1 MPSFLRKHGQFLL
14 VLIACCALHS
24 FIFLK
29 SITVFYLP
37 DLALIVYLAYKFK
50 DLNQEVSPIFF
61 IGLGLLAGFF
71 LLSPEPPQTE
81 FPNNYIVTLKPFVYI
96 CILAVYS
103 RNPPQI
109 DLTKWVKMFLV
120 IYPLVL
126 LWNLYLVRLQENAGL
141 EQLMSRRP
149 YVIFENNFEIT
160 FYLNCFTIVFFIL
173 GERRLRDFM
182 LLVAVIIL
190 AGSRSGLLS
199 FAFIC
204 VFYFLAVG
212 WRQRLAGVGMA
223 LLAAL
228 YIGKGSNISAPVNT
242 IDRVQSLSA
251 ILSHYN
257 FSFIEILKE
266 PFGYGIYAK
275 VPGYVCAK
283 LPDFA
288 EWFTGNSNNCDPLML
303 QAFYTRAMFQFGIY
317 VTLLVPILYFLIVKK
332 EMGWRLAIIT
342 LTPMACVATSVGGF
356 SNGLAF
362 WGVLIS
368 IYVYLQHTDPKA
380 FPIHP
385 LKLNQSI
392 AR

>member
-1 MPSFLRKHGQFLL
+1 MLSFFKKHSQFLL
-14 VLIACCALHS
+14 VLVACCALHALV
-24 FIFLK
+24 FLR
-29 SITVFYLP
+29 SLPVFYLP

-50 DLNQEVSPIFF
+50 DLNQEISPLFF
-61 IGLGLLAGFF
+61 VGLGLLLGYFF
-71 LLSPEPPQTE
+71 LSPEPSQIE
-81 FPNNYIVTLKPFVYI
+81 FPNNYIVTLKPFAYI
-96 CILAVYS
+96 CILALYS

-109 DLTKWVKMFLV
+109 DLSKWVKMFLV
-120 IYPLVL
+120 LYPLIL
-126 LWNLYLVRLQENAGL
+126 MWNLFLVHLQESANLG
-141 EQLMSRRP
+141 QLMMRRP
-149 YVIFENNFEIT
+149 YFIFENNFEIT
-160 FYLNCFTIVFFIL
+160 FYLNCFTMVFFIL

-204 VFYFLAVG
+204 VFYFFAVS
-212 WRQRLAGVGMA
+212 WRQRLAA
-223 LLAAL
+223 LALAVLAVA
-228 YIGKGSNISAPVNT
+228 YIAKGRNISAPVNT
-242 IDRVQSLSA
+242 IDRVQSLQA
-251 ILSHYN
+251 ILSHYG
-257 FSFIEILKE
+257 FSILEILKE

-275 VPGYVCAK
+275 VPGYICAK
-283 LPDFA
+283 IPDFA

-303 QAFYTRAMFQFGIY
+303 QAFYTRALYQFGIY
-317 VTLLVPILYFLIVKK
+317 VTLLVPILFFLLVKK

-368 IYVYLQHTDPKA
+368 IYVYLQHTEPAK
-380 FPIHP
+380 FPTAST
-385 LKLNQSI
+385 L

>member
-1 MPSFLRKHGQFLL
+1 MPSFFRTYGQFLL
-14 VLIACCALHS
+14 VLIACCGIHA
-24 FIFLK
+24 FIFLR
-29 SITVFYLP
+29 SIPVYYLP
-37 DLALIVYLAYKFK
+37 DLALILYLVYKFK
-50 DLNQEVSPIFF
+50 DLNQEVSPLFF
-61 IGLGLLAGFF
+61 VGLGLLIGFF
-71 LLSPEPPQTE
+71 LLSPEPAQTE
-81 FPNNYIVTLKPFVYI
+81 FPNNYIVTLKPFAYI
-96 CILAVYS
+96 CILALYS

-109 DLTKWVKMFLV
+109 DLSRWVKMFLSL
-120 IYPLVL
+120 YPLIL
-126 LWNLYLVRLQENAGL
+126 LWNLFLVHLQENAGL
-141 EQLMSRRP
+141 AQLMTRRP
-149 YVIFENNFEIT
+149 YFIFENNFEIT

-173 GERRLRDFM
+173 GERRLRDFL
-182 LLVAVIIL
+182 LLVLVIIL

-199 FAFIC
+199 FAFIAL
-204 VFYFLAVG
+204 FYFLAVG
-212 WRQRLAGVGMA
+212 WRQKLVGVG
-223 LLAAL
+223 LAMLAVS
-228 YIGKGSNISAPVNT
+228 YIGKGRNISAPVNT

-257 FSFIEILKE
+257 YSFIEILKE

-303 QAFYTRAMFQFGIY
+303 QAFYTRAMYQFGIY
-317 VTLLVPILYFLIVKK
+317 ITLLIPLLYFLIVKK

-368 IYVYLQHTDPKA
+368 IYVYLQHSDPAK
-380 FPIHP
+380 FPISSG
-385 LKLNQSI
+385 L

>member
-1 MPSFLRKHGQFLL
+1 MHRYGQFFLVLVVCCAIHAFVFLR
-14 VLIACCALHS
+14 
-24 FIFLK
+24 
-29 SITVFYLP
+29 SIPVYYLP
-37 DLALIVYLAYKFK
+37 DLALILYLAYKFK
-50 DLNQEVSPIFF
+50 DLNQEVSPLLFV
-61 IGLGLLAGFF
+61 GLGLLAGFF
-71 LLSPEPPQTE
+71 LLSPDPPQTE
-81 FPNNYIVTLKPFVYI
+81 FPNNFIVTLKPFAYI
-96 CILAVYS
+96 CILALYS
-103 RNPPQI
+103 RNPPQV
-109 DLTKWVKMFLV
+109 DLSKWVRMFLV
-120 IYPLVL
+120 LYPLIL
-126 LWNLYLVRLQENAGL
+126 LWNLLLVHLQENANL
-141 EQLMSRRP
+141 AQLMTRRP
-149 YVIFENNFEIT
+149 YFIFENNFEIT

-204 VFYFLAVG
+204 IFYFLAVS
-212 WRQRLAGVGMA
+212 WRQKI
-223 LLAAL
+223 AAL
-228 YIGKGSNISAPVNT
+228 GLAVLAVAYIGKGRNISAPVNT

-251 ILSHYN
+251 ILSHYD
-257 FSFIEILKE
+257 FSIIEILKV

-303 QAFYTRAMFQFGIY
+303 QAFYTRAMYQFGIY
-317 VTLLVPILYFLIVKK
+317 ITLLVPILFFLLVKK
-332 EMGWRLAIIT
+332 EMGWRLALIT

-368 IYVYLQHTDPKA
+368 IYVYLQHTSPTL
-380 FPIHP
+380 FPTHAP
-385 LKLNQSI
+385 QAVRL
-392 AR
+392 AA

>member
-1 MPSFLRKHGQFLL
+1 VPSFLRKHGQFLL

-37 DLALIVYLAYKFK
+37 DLALILYLAYKFK

-61 IGLGLLAGFF
+61 IGLGLLASFF

-96 CILAVYS
+96 CILAAYS

-109 DLTKWVKMFLV
+109 DLTKWVKMLLV

-141 EQLMSRRP
+141 EQLMTRRP
-149 YVIFENNFEIT
+149 YFIFENNFEIT

-204 VFYFLAVG
+204 IFYFLAVG

-223 LLAAL
+223 LLAVL
-228 YIGKGSNISAPVNT
+228 YIGKGRNISAPVNT

-317 VTLLVPILYFLIVKK
+317 VMLLVPILYFLIVKK

-342 LTPMACVATSVGGF
+342 LMPMACVATSVGGF

-368 IYVYLQHTDPKA
+368 IYVYLQHTDPAK
-380 FPIHP
+380 FPTTPI
-385 LKLNQSI
+385 LVK
-392 AR
+392 

>member
-1 MPSFLRKHGQFLL
+1 MPNWLRQNGQFIG
-14 VLIACCALHS
+14 VLITCCAIHS
-24 FIFLK
+24 VVFLK

-37 DLALIVYLAYKFK
+37 DLALILYLVYKFK
-50 DLNQEVSPIFF
+50 DLNQEVSPLFF
-61 IGLGLLAGFF
+61 IGLALLAGFF
-71 LLSPEPPQTE
+71 LLSPEPAQTE
-81 FPNNYIVTLKPFVYI
+81 FANNYIVTLKPFAYI
-96 CILAVYS
+96 CILALYS

-109 DLTKWVKMFLV
+109 DLSKWVRMFLV
-120 IYPLVL
+120 LYPLIL
-126 LWNLYLVRLQENAGL
+126 LWNLFLVHLQENANL
-141 EQLMSRRP
+141 AQLMTRRP
-149 YVIFENNFEIT
+149 YFIFENNFEIT

-212 WRQRLAGVGMA
+212 WKQKLAAIGMA
-223 LLAAL
+223 ALAVA
-228 YIGKGSNISAPVNT
+228 YIGKGRNISAPVNT

-251 ILSHYN
+251 MLSHYN
-257 FSFIEILKE
+257 YSLIEILKE
-266 PFGYGIYAK
+266 PFGFGIYAK
-275 VPGYVCAK
+275 VPGYVCSR

-303 QAFYTRAMFQFGIY
+303 QAFYTRALFQFGIY
-317 VTLLVPILYFLIVKK
+317 ITLLVPILYFFLVKK

-368 IYVYLQHTDPKA
+368 IYVYLQHTDPKQY
-380 FPIHP
+380 PIHR
-385 LKLNQSI
+385 QGVSHSC
-392 AR
+392 

>member
-1 MPSFLRKHGQFLL
+1 MPSFIRKHEQFLL
-14 VLIACCALHS
+14 VLILCCAIHA
-24 FIFLK
+24 FVFLR
-29 SITVFYLP
+29 SIPVFYIP
-37 DLALIVYLAYKFK
+37 DLALLVYLTYKFK

-61 IGLGLLAGFF
+61 IGLALLLGFF
-71 LLSPEPPQTE
+71 LLSPEPAQTE
-81 FPNNYIVTLKPFVYI
+81 FPNNYIVTLKPFAYL
-96 CILAVYS
+96 CILALYS

-109 DLTKWVKMFLV
+109 DLAKWVRMFLV
-120 IYPLVL
+120 LYPLIL
-126 LWNLYLVRLQENAGL
+126 LWNLAIVWYQENASL
-141 EQLMSRRP
+141 TQLMTRRP
-149 YVIFENNFEIT
+149 YFIFENNFEIT

-199 FAFIC
+199 FAAIC
-204 VFYFLAVG
+204 VFYFFTVS
-212 WRQRLAGVGMA
+212 WRQKLAGLALG
-223 LLAAL
+223 LLAAA
-228 YIGKGSNISAPVNT
+228 YIGKGRNISAPVNT
-242 IDRVQSLSA
+242 IDRVQSLQA
-251 ILSHYN
+251 ILSHYD
-257 FSFIEILKE
+257 FSFLEILKE

-283 LPDFA
+283 IPDFA

-303 QAFYTRAMFQFGIY
+303 QAFYTRAMYQFGIY
-317 VTLLVPILYFLIVKK
+317 ITLLVPILFFLVVKK
-332 EMGWRLAIIT
+332 EIGWRLAIIT

-368 IYVYLQHTDPKA
+368 IYVYLQYHYPRD
-380 FPIHP
+380 FPIHAP
-385 LKLNQSI
+385 RLSVV